1 MQAGTGSARVVRCRI
16 SIVNEAGER
25 MAGVG
30 QTQDA
35 SQQGGG
41 PSAPTLFPGWANR
54 QAEISLNIVI
64 VDDQTSAR
72 TMLRHVIEDIAP
84 ELSVHDFGDPLSAL
98 AWCEANPVDL
108 LLLDYRMPEMDGL
121 DFARRFRR
129 LPKHRDIPVILITV
143 VGDEP
148 IRQAALEAGVI
159 DFLVKPI
166 RPRELRARCYNL
178 LQLRQ
183 QSENVKA
190 RALSLEQRLLASM
203 HEVEERERETLSRL
217 ARAIEYRDAGTS
229 AYLERMARIAGL
241 IAEQMGLPEDEA
253 RLIEMAAPL
262 HDMGKIAIPDAV
274 LLKPGKLNDEEL
286 AVMRRHPRIGHAL
299 LSGSQNRFI
308 QLGAVIALRHHERY
322 DGSGYPDGLV
332 GDAIPLEARIVAV
345 ADVFDALVSPR
356 PYKEAWTVDASLAYL
371 YAQRGRLFDPRV
383 VEALMRGRAQLEQ
396 ICAEHSTASVRPE
409 L

>member
-1 MQAGTGSARVVRCRI
+1 MTGIGPMQG
-16 SIVNEAGER
+16 
-25 MAGVG
+25 AGVHDG
-30 QTQDA
+30 RL
-35 SQQGGG
+35 S
-41 PSAPTLFPGWANR
+41 SPTLIPGWSNR
-54 QAEISLNIVI
+54 QAEAALNIVI

-84 ELSVHDFGDPLSAL
+84 ELGVHDFGDPLAAL
-98 AWCEANPVDL
+98 NWCETQPVDL

-121 DFARRFRR
+121 EFARRFRR

-183 QSENVKA
+183 QSENVKQ

-217 ARAIEYRDAGTS
+217 ARAIEFRDAGTS
-229 AYLERMARIAGL
+229 AYLERMSRVAGL
-241 IAEQMGLPEDEA
+241 IAEQMGLPEDDVK
-253 RLIEMAAPL
+253 LIEMAAPL

-274 LLKPGKLNDEEL
+274 LLKPGKLTEEEL
-286 AVMRRHPRIGHAL
+286 VVMRRHPRIGHEL

-308 QLGAVIALRHHERY
+308 QVGALIALRHHERY

-345 ADVFDALVSPR
+345 ADVFDALISPR
-356 PYKEAWTVDASLAYL
+356 PYKEAWTLDATLAYL

-383 VEALMRGRAQLEQ
+383 VDALLRGRAQLEQ
-396 ICAEHSTASVRPE
+396 ICAEHSTASARPG

>member
-1 MQAGTGSARVVRCRI
+1 
-16 SIVNEAGER
+16 
-25 MAGVG
+25 MAGIG
-30 QTQDA
+30 PM
-35 SQQGGG
+35 QGAGVHDG
-41 PSAPTLFPGWANR
+41 RLSSPTLIPGWSNR
-54 QAEISLNIVI
+54 QAETALNIVI

-84 ELSVHDFGDPLSAL
+84 ELGVHDFGDPLAAL
-98 AWCEANPVDL
+98 NWCETQPVDL

-121 DFARRFRR
+121 EFARRFRR

-183 QSENVKA
+183 QTENVKQ

-217 ARAIEYRDAGTS
+217 ARAIEFRDAGTS
-229 AYLERMARIAGL
+229 AYLERMSRVAGL
-241 IAEQMGLPEDEA
+241 IAEQLGLPEDDV

-274 LLKPGKLNDEEL
+274 LLKPGKLNEEEL
-286 AVMRRHPRIGHAL
+286 AVMRRHPRIGHEL

-308 QLGAVIALRHHERY
+308 QVGALIALRHHERY

-345 ADVFDALVSPR
+345 ADVFDALISPR
-356 PYKEAWTVDASLAYL
+356 PYKEAWTLDATLAYL

-383 VEALMRGRAQLEQ
+383 VDALLRGRTQLEQ
-396 ICAEHSTASVRPE
+396 ICAEHSTASARPG

>member
-1 MQAGTGSARVVRCRI
+1 MQGASVHSG
-16 SIVNEAGER
+16 
-25 MAGVG
+25 GVSSLA
-30 QTQDA
+30 DIPA
-35 SQQGGG
+35 WSR
-41 PSAPTLFPGWANR
+41 R
-54 QAEISLNIVI
+54 QAENALNIVI

-84 ELSVHDFGDPLSAL
+84 ELSVHDFGDPLTAL
-98 AWCEANPVDL
+98 AWCESYAVDL

-121 DFARRFRR
+121 EFARRFRR

-148 IRQAALEAGVI
+148 IRQAALESGVI

-183 QSENVKA
+183 QAENVKQ

-217 ARAIEYRDAGTS
+217 ARAIEFRDAGTS
-229 AYLERMARIAGL
+229 AYLERMARVAGL
-241 IAEQMGLPEDEA
+241 IAEQLGLPEEDA
-253 RLIEMAAPL
+253 KLIEMAAPL

-274 LLKPGKLNDEEL
+274 LLKQGKLNDEEL
-286 AVMRRHPRIGHAL
+286 AIMRRHPRIGHEL

-308 QLGAVIALRHHERY
+308 QVGALIALRHHERY

-345 ADVFDALVSPR
+345 ADVFDALISPR
-356 PYKEAWTVDASLAYL
+356 PYKEAWTMEATLAYL
-371 YAQRGRLFDPRV
+371 YAQRGRLFDPRCV
-383 VEALMRGRAQLEQ
+383 DALMRGRKQLAD
-396 ICAEHSTASVRPE
+396 ICAQHSTASTRPVG
-409 L
+409 

>member
-1 MQAGTGSARVVRCRI
+1 MATAVAGDRFLGVVMAAFGANQQVSGGGLGSSSPARVPEGFY
-16 SIVNEAGER
+16 S
-25 MAGVG
+25 
-30 QTQDA
+30 
-35 SQQGGG
+35 
-41 PSAPTLFPGWANR
+41 
-54 QAEISLNIVI
+54 QAEASLNIVI

-84 ELSVHDFGDPLSAL
+84 ELSVHDFGDPLTAL
-98 AWCEANPVDL
+98 TWCDSHAVDL
-108 LLLDYRMPEMDGL
+108 LLLDFRMPEMDGL
-121 DFARRFRR
+121 EFARRFRR

-159 DFLVKPI
+159 DFLVKPV

-183 QSENVKA
+183 QSETVKQ

-229 AYLERMARIAGL
+229 AYLERMARVAGL
-241 IAEQMGLPEDEA
+241 VAEQLGLPEEEVK
-253 RLIEMAAPL
+253 LIEMAAPL

-274 LLKPGKLNDEEL
+274 LLKPGRLNDEEL
-286 AVMRRHPRIGHAL
+286 AVMRRHPRIGHEL

-308 QLGAVIALRHHERY
+308 QVGALIALRHHERY

-345 ADVFDALVSPR
+345 ADVFDALISPR
-356 PYKEAWTVDASLAYL
+356 PYKEAWTLDATLAYL

-383 VEALMRGRAQLEQ
+383 VDALLRGRSQLEQ
-396 ICAEHSTASVRPE
+396 ICADHSTASVRPG

>member
-1 MQAGTGSARVVRCRI
+1 MADIGLMQGAGT
-16 SIVNEAGER
+16 
-25 MAGVG
+25 
-30 QTQDA
+30 QDGRL
-35 SQQGGG
+35 S
-41 PSAPTLFPGWANR
+41 SPTLIPGWSNK
-54 QAEISLNIVI
+54 QAEAALNIVI

-84 ELSVHDFGDPLSAL
+84 ELAVYDFGDPLSAL
-98 AWCEANPVDL
+98 NWCESQPVDL

-121 DFARRFRR
+121 EFARRFRR
-129 LPKHRDIPVILITV
+129 LLKHRDIPVILITV

-178 LQLRQ
+178 LQLRK
-183 QSENVKA
+183 QSENVKQ

-217 ARAIEYRDAGTS
+217 ARAIEFRDAGTS
-229 AYLERMARIAGL
+229 AYLERMARVAGL
-241 IAEQMGLPEDEA
+241 IAEQLGLPEEEVK
-253 RLIEMAAPL
+253 LIEMAAPL

-286 AVMRRHPRIGHAL
+286 AIMRRHPRIGHEL

-308 QLGAVIALRHHERY
+308 QVGALIALRHHERY

-345 ADVFDALVSPR
+345 ADVFDALISPR
-356 PYKEAWTVDASLAYL
+356 PYKEAWTMDATLAYL
-371 YAQRGRLFDPRV
+371 YAQRGRLFDPRIV
-383 VEALMRGRAQLEQ
+383 DALLRGREQLEH
-396 ICAEHSTASVRPE
+396 ICAEHSTASVRPGF
-409 L
+409 